1 MVGRQD
7 LLVIV
12 GVRVV
17 FIIII
22 LHYHLLT
29 IKLLILVVNCSSGD
43 KKVGIVD
50 V

>member
-17 FIIII
+17 FIII
-22 LHYHLLT
+22 LHLLT